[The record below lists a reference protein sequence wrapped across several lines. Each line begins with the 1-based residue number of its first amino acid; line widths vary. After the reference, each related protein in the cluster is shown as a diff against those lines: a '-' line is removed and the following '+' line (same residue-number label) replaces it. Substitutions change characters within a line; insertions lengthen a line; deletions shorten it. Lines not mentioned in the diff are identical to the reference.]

1 MTFKAFALVA
11 TISLPIAAV
20 ALDAPAPLVLAKKQ
34 VQTADYRLVG
44 HLVRVDEKGTR
55 TSYGINIKA
64 HWFPGILRVLFEVAS
79 PADARVHLLLEMR
92 PGGENTIQIAHPG
105 DAKPAVLPFDQWSEG
120 PLGAGFS
127 YEDFLE
133 APFFWSSQ
141 VAQGRTK
148 FGARDCDV
156 ILSRPGEAD
165 RTHYAQVKSWLDAES
180 GFPVHVEKT
189 LKGTGIVKEFT
200 YFGLRQRQG
209 TWYAD
214 QVEVKIRGRSGSTL
228 LVIDRGSPKAHLDVK
243 DFSSAQL
250 THF

>member
-11 TISLPIAAV
+11 TISLPMAAV

>member
-1 MTFKAFALVA
+1 MTFKAFALAA
-11 TISLPIAAV
+11 TMLLPMAAV

-34 VQTADYRLVG
+34 LETADYRMIG
-44 HLVRVDEKGTR
+44 HLVRVDENGTR

-64 HWFPGILRVLFEVAS
+64 HWFAGMLRVLFEVAS
-79 PADARVHLLLEMR
+79 PPDARVHLLLEMR
-92 PGGENTIQIAHPG
+92 PGGESTIQIAHPG
-105 DAKPAVLPFDQWSEG
+105 NARVAVLPFEKWSEG

-133 APFFWSSQ
+133 APYFWSSQ
-141 VAQGRTK
+141 VSQGRTK
-148 FGARDCDV
+148 FGARICDV
-156 ILSRPGEAD
+156 ILSKPGEAD
-165 RTHYAQVKSWLDAES
+165 RTHYEEVKSWLDADS

-189 LKGTGIVKEFT
+189 VKGTGIVKEFT

-214 QVEVKIRGRSGSTL
+214 QVEVKIRGHSGSTL

-243 DFSSAQL
+243 DFSSTQL